1 MKKRGWAAAACALS
15 LLLTCCAAPAP
26 SGAMS
31 APEAQ
36 ATPEPQRQ
44 AFDLPFE
51 MVSSPDLT
59 SYGSGT
65 AEGFY
70 SVFSNEDGSRSLL
83 YVDYAS
89 ASQVYLCAQP
99 NCEHNSESCPAW
111 IAPFSGMV
119 TVAAGEKE
127 LFLLCNGYGGG
138 VRIERAD
145 LNGENRREL
154 LSLPGG
160 MMAENAVA
168 SNGGFLVISVQES
181 VQNDD
186 SVLQEH
192 RLLAVDVNSGETRSI
207 FSLREHLPGEEP
219 EACSMKFLG
228 VTHEG
233 FLVQA
238 SVQEKYDT
246 TGTEEEV
253 FQKMDDAFRTVI
265 WQVPFDGAPPAEL
278 FTWGA
283 EEGKGIAC
291 ENGFFFVELQKDGSY
306 ALKKLDR
313 GKESTLCPDLRALAP
328 ERDPET
334 FRLADMVLRGGVENK
349 LLLNLLT
356 EAYTAENGN
365 IEAVYGGFAVD
376 MDTGEA
382 APLSLTNHYSAT
394 TVPVQVLDAHGPKLL
409 VFAEISETVDKAANA
424 LVHRRRM
431 GLIDPQDYLNGRAEY
446 QMIDSLRDF

>member
-1 MKKRGWAAAACALS
+1 MRRKESDENEKERVGSGGLRAFAAFD
-15 LLLTCCAAPAP
+15 LLRRAGA
-26 SGAMS
+26 SGAVS

-111 IAPFSGMV
+111 VAPFSGMV

-127 LFLLCNGYGGG
+127 LFLLYNGYGGG

-160 MMAENAVA
+160 TMAENAVA

-192 RLLAVDVNSGETRSI
+192 RLW
-207 FSLREHLPGEEP
+207 PW
-219 EACSMKFLG
+219 M
-228 VTHEG
+228 
-233 FLVQA
+233 
-238 SVQEKYDT
+238 
-246 TGTEEEV
+246 
-253 FQKMDDAFRTVI
+253 
-265 WQVPFDGAPPAEL
+265 
-278 FTWGA
+278 
-283 EEGKGIAC
+283 
-291 ENGFFFVELQKDGSY
+291 
-306 ALKKLDR
+306 
-313 GKESTLCPDLRALAP
+313 
-328 ERDPET
+328 
-334 FRLADMVLRGGVENK
+334 
-349 LLLNLLT
+349 
-356 EAYTAENGN
+356 
-365 IEAVYGGFAVD
+365 
-376 MDTGEA
+376 
-382 APLSLTNHYSAT
+382 
-394 TVPVQVLDAHGPKLL
+394 
-409 VFAEISETVDKAANA
+409 
-424 LVHRRRM
+424 
-431 GLIDPQDYLNGRAEY
+431 
-446 QMIDSLRDF
+446 